1 MEVLLYLRF
10 TCLIKFRFFKA
21 IDFNNAIKP
30 LFQDIVK
37 EKLNNKFESKKLGP
51 KHYENVKN
59 IKLKIEKLH
68 DMYID
73 GEIEKKDYVST
84 KFRYQNILEE
94 LRNKETNSIDQKDI
108 LKLYNNAINKL
119 DGLSL
124 SYTNATI
131 EEKRLLIGSIFQNQI
146 YFENKKVRTTDLNPF
161 IVKIASI
168 NSAYQG
174 IKKWDKSKK
183 IELSHE
189 VERMGFEPTMQLPT
203 YKLSRLAL

>member
-1 MEVLLYLRF
+1 M
-10 TCLIKFRFFKA
+10 
-21 IDFNNAIKP
+21 
-30 LFQDIVK
+30 
-37 EKLNNKFESKKLGP
+37 
-51 KHYENVKN
+51 
-59 IKLKIEKLH
+59 
-68 DMYID
+68 
-73 GEIEKKDYVST
+73 
-84 KFRYQNILEE
+84 
-94 LRNKETNSIDQKDI
+94 
-108 LKLYNNAINKL
+108 
-119 DGLSL
+119 SL

>member
-1 MEVLLYLRF
+1 MADP
-10 TCLIKFRFFKA
+10 IIHKH
-21 IDFNNAIKP
+21 
-30 LFQDIVK
+30 K
-37 EKLNNKFESKKLGP
+37 EKLNA
-51 KHYENVKN
+51 
-59 IKLKIEKLH
+59 
-68 DMYID
+68 MYID